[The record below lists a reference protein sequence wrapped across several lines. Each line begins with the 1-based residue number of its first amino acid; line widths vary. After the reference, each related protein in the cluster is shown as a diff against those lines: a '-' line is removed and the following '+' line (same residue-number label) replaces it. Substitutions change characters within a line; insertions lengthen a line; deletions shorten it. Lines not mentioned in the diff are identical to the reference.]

1 MALQLLEVWG
11 AASSSRIPLEPK
23 NNREGKGVSEK
34 LRTCQS
40 RPHPELPPNKAE
52 PEALR
57 QSLLTSAPSCAQNLP
72 SQPRQPPAQPQGS
85 PQDRGQGRGWPWGR
99 GPGSPLWTTALWS
112 KSKEVSHRI

>member
-57 QSLLTSAPSCAQNLP
+57 QSLLTSAPSCAPEPSLP
-72 SQPRQPPAQPQGS
+72 APPAPSPAPGVSPRPWSGPGLAMGQGS
-85 PQDRGQGRGWPWGR
+85 WEPPVDH
-99 GPGSPLWTTALWS
+99 SSLV
-112 KSKEVSHRI
+112 KE